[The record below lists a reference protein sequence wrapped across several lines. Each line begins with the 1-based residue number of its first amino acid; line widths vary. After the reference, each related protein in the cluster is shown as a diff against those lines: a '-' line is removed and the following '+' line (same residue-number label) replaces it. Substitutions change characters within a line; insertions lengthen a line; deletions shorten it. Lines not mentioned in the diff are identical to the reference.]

1 MAACY
6 RYWSQLVMPHLIL
19 LFMFTQ
25 FPTAVMHPNSIV
37 CLSSR
42 NTWLGMLD
50 YNCWW
55 NEYRPD
61 VWGQLTSNLLV
72 GLIKFSVES
81 CETLMC
87 DWSELR
93 HLPQHSLFY
102 IRGHGCTSSRPI
114 LMGLATCVM
123 QVWPQCSCPM
133 RQVSPYV
140 PKDDLKTVQE
150 TPAIATTPHLWIRH
164 LFLWLW
170 VNIQGC

>member
-81 CETLMC
+81 FKTLMC
-87 DWSELR
+87 GWSELR

-102 IRGHGCTSSRPI
+102 IRGQGCTSSRPI
-114 LMGLATCVM
+114 LMGLATVLCKCGHNAHAL
-123 QVWPQCSCPM
+123 WDIFLPM
-133 RQVSPYV
+133 SQKMTSWGSTRDTGHCHNSS
-140 PKDDLKTVQE
+140 
-150 TPAIATTPHLWIRH
+150 
-164 LFLWLW
+164 FM
-170 VNIQGC
+170 N